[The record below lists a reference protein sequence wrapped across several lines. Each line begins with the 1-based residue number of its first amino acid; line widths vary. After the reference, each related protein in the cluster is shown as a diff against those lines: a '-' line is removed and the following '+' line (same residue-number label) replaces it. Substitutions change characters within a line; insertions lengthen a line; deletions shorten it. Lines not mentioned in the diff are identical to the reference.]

1 MTAAVLLISYNRPE
15 LVFRRLIELAS
26 MDVIPRNVIL
36 SIDGHKD
43 LEDNEYRSEYSSK
56 LASQELPF
64 EILVKFRD
72 SNLGCSKHIITA
84 VTEVLEDYEKVIVVE
99 DDVVL
104 CPFFLSSM
112 LTAFNISANIDN
124 IATIGGF
131 SNFHKRVHFPFFF
144 RKNYWRS
151 TRYFSAWGWG
161 TTRKFWEG
169 FIELGQIDDLEGFLS
184 SSQHWNK
191 LSNRKRNIWLKR
203 FGRGVWDY
211 NVQLML
217 FKHDKFNLLPAL
229 RIIDNEGFSD
239 FRSTHTKHRRPKN
252 LFGIGYSK
260 VKPQKFKV
268 TGYYFWLNFF
278 WTFVDSNLW
287 AADGLFNS
295 RARNRGIRTFLRD
308 LIKRVSSF

>member
-1 MTAAVLLISYNRPE
+1 MSTAVLLISYNRPE
-15 LVFRRLIELAS
+15 LVLRRLRELAS
-26 MDVIPRNVIL
+26 MDVVPRNVVL
-36 SIDGHKD
+36 SIDGHNGLDEKKH
-43 LEDNEYRSEYSSK
+43 RSDYSSM

-64 EILVKFRD
+64 EVLVKFRD

-84 VTEVLEDYEKVIVVE
+84 VTEVLEDFEKVIVVE

-104 CPFFLSSM
+104 SPFFLGSM
-112 LTAFNISANIDN
+112 LTAFEISAKNDN
-124 IATIGGF
+124 VATIGGF
-131 SNFHKRVHFPFFF
+131 SNFHKRFHFPFFF
-144 RKNYWRS
+144 RKNYWRA

-161 TTRKFWEG
+161 TTRIFWSN

-191 LSNRKRNIWLKR
+191 LSERKRNVWLKR
-203 FGRGVWDY
+203 FRRGVWDF
-211 NVQLML
+211 NVQLLL
-217 FKHDKFNLLPAL
+217 FKYDKLNLLPAL

-239 FRSTHTKHRRPKN
+239 IRSTHTKHHRPKN

-260 VKPQKFKV
+260 LKPKKFK
-268 TGYYFWLNFF
+268 LNPNSLLHNFF
-278 WTFVDSNLW
+278 WNFVDSNLW

-308 LIKRVSSF
+308 LINK